1 MGLINERAQLVS
13 TLEQSIIK
21 GILAPPRNAGIG
33 LGRRP
38 GDQRVGSDGCSN
50 GSAAWWDESYESE
63 DVLQSEPVFYF
74 SFFNLPHS

>member
-1 MGLINERAQLVS
+1 MS
-13 TLEQSIIK
+13 TLELSIIK